1 MASAG
6 KKLRI
11 AFVHPD
17 LGIGGAER
25 MVVDAAVGLQS
36 LGHSVDIFTSHH
48 DPAHAFEE
56 TTDGTLTVHG
66 IPPPFPRA
74 IKGKFHIVLAHLRQL
89 HLTNHVLGLESA
101 YDVFF
106 VDQLSTCI
114 PFLRTLAKKRVVFYC
129 HFPDKLLAN
138 ASFTE
143 VLASKRGLS
152 LVRRLYRLPM
162 DWLEEFTTSQA
173 DVILANSKFT
183 AAVAKANFT
192 SLREAPKVVYPGIS
206 IAAYDV
212 AVDKADLNVI
222 QVSSDRL
229 TFLSLNR
236 FEKKKNAALAVQS
249 FALLRSEL
257 PATQAIRL
265 VIAGGYDPRLSDNI
279 ECLKSLAECATSN
292 SLTYNIVVPLTSP
305 INVPY
310 FPCNT
315 SNPDILFVL
324 NFSTPQRT
332 ALLKAPSTLALLY
345 TPTNEHFGIV
355 PIEAMIC
362 GLPVLAT
369 NTGGPTESV
378 VDKPTKEKTG
388 WLCAPDAKLWAEAL
402 GEIVGLTEGER
413 RAMSTRAKAR
423 ATQKFSMEATAKG
436 MEVALEQAVAMGPV
450 PLPWSLR
457 FLAVGGLLL
466 AFWIGLQL

>member
-1 MASAG
+1 MASGG

-25 MVVDAAVGLQS
+25 LVVDAAVGLQS

-56 TTDGTLTVHG
+56 TTDGTLRVHG
-66 IPPPFPRA
+66 ITPPIPRA
-74 IKGKFHIVLAHLRQL
+74 IKGKFHIVLAHARQL
-89 HLTNHVLGLESA
+89 HLISHVLSQESA

-152 LVRRLYRLPM
+152 LLRRLYRLPM
-162 DWLEEFTTSQA
+162 DWLEEATTTQS

-183 AAVAKANFT
+183 AAVTKANFA
-192 SLREAPKVVYPGIS
+192 SLREAPKVVYPGLN
-206 IAAYDV
+206 IAAYSVSVDRSDV
-212 AVDKADLNVI
+212 DVM
-222 QVSSDRL
+222 QVSSDRP

-236 FEKKKNAALAVQS
+236 FEKKKNTALAVQS
-249 FALLRSEL
+249 FALLRNKFPTAKEM
-257 PATQAIRL
+257 RL
-265 VIAGGYDPRLSDNI
+265 VIAGGYDPRLQDNI
-279 ECLKSLAECATSN
+279 DCLKSLTECASTN
-292 SLTYNIVVPLTSP
+292 SLTYNIVVPSTSR
-305 INVPY
+305 IDVPL
-310 FPCNT
+310 FPCT
-315 SNPDILFVL
+315 PANPDILFLL
-324 NFSTPQRT
+324 NFTTSQRT
-332 ALLKAPSTLALLY
+332 ALLTATSTLALMY

-378 VDKPTKEKTG
+378 VDKPNKDKTG
-388 WLCAPDAKLWAEAL
+388 WLRAPDAQLWAEAL
-402 GEIVGLTEGER
+402 GEIVGLTDGER
-413 RAMSTRAKAR
+413 RAMSARAKTRAVEKFGMNAMAR
-423 ATQKFSMEATAKG
+423 G
-436 MEVALEQAVAMGPV
+436 MEVALEEAVAMGPV

-457 FLAVGGLLL
+457 FLAILGLLG
-466 AFWIGLQL
+466 AFWIGLRI